1 MGRRSR
7 LGVVPYKGVSKR
19 LVKVKGKKNLPEP
32 RRMRLKGCWFELTPV
47 SSGWHEPKTRT
58 EGNIVNS

>member
-19 LVKVKGKKNLPEP
+19 LVKVKGKK
-32 RRMRLKGCWFELTPV
+32 KKKLT
-47 SSGWHEPKTRT
+47 
-58 EGNIVNS
+58 